1 MATVV
6 RSVDELSA
14 AMQPILIGMVD
25 ELAQQVYVT
34 LNYFLKK
41 YYDSYEPQYYR
52 RQYDFLYSAIKVKG
66 KIVRGKVVAVVYI
79 DTDSMNNYYQASG
92 EQVATW
98 ANEGLHGGKN
108 LGTNTPHVWDNT
120 IASTVDD
127 GTLLNEAIAYL
138 RSHGI
143 PVQA

>member
-14 AMQPILIGMVD
+14 AIQPVLIGMVD

-34 LNYFLKK
+34 LNYFLKR
-41 YYDSYEPQYYR
+41 YYDSYDPQYYR

>member
-6 RSVDELSA
+6 RSIDELSA
-14 AMQPILIGMVD
+14 AIQPVLIGMVD
-25 ELAQQVYVT
+25 ELAQQVYVA

-92 EQVATW
+92 KQVATW

-108 LGTNTPHVWDNT
+108 LGTNTPHVWDETMAN
-120 IASTVDD
+120 TVD
-127 GTLLNEAIAYL
+127 NEALVRDAVAYL
-138 RSHGI
+138 RSQGFT
-143 PVQA
+143 VRV

>member
-14 AMQPILIGMVD
+14 AIQQVLIGMVD

-34 LNYFLKK
+34 LNYFLKR
-41 YYDSYEPQYYR
+41 YYDSYDPQYYR

-92 EQVATW
+92 KQVATW

>member
-6 RSVDELSA
+6 RSLDELSA
-14 AMQPILIGMVD
+14 AIQPVLIGMVD

-41 YYDSYEPQYYR
+41 YYDSYDPQYYR

>member
-14 AMQPILIGMVD
+14 AIQPVLIGMVD

-34 LNYFLKK
+34 LNYFLKR
-41 YYDSYEPQYYR
+41 YYDSYDPQYYR

-66 KIVRGKVVAVVYI
+66 KIVRGKIVAVVYI